1 MPEIFIKRDDINR
14 LGLTSFCASSPMA
27 RAKSNEPK
35 NFVEPANC
43 QAHQKIR
50 EIVLAQL
57 VLSFGQCEK

>member
-35 NFVEPANC
+35 NFVDPANC